1 MNPFLGRFSD
11 SIIYSKRCLGIK
23 WGSSACIG
31 EFIASSNIGEY
42 DYSMF
47 KILNHENMHITFSCS
62 RVPLKHPP
70 LQFNCLCV
78 YLTATKSDQ
87 PK

>member
-47 KILNHENMHITFSCS
+47 KILNHEKYAHYIFMFPCAFKTSSFAI
-62 RVPLKHPP
+62 
-70 LQFNCLCV
+70 
-78 YLTATKSDQ
+78 
-87 PK
+87 